1 MRRLRM
7 AQTLQFLAFSPRTL
21 ETAGREPTVQKAVRA
36 FWTAPERRACGLV
49 FPFRTER
56 EGFEPSVPLR
66 VHATSNRAPS
76 AARSSLQ
83 VGPRYYIDAPEK
95 AAVETSVEYVAY
107 SPERGGFGSRR
118 SRPGSSSNPPRP
130 SSGDLRI
137 ALPPSGRRGARFE
150 SPDERMVGHFPR
162 EGDSNPR
169 NPYGFNGFRD
179 RPIQPLSH
187 LSKAMRLRGFEPPTF
202 RSAIWRSIQLSYSL
216 ARIPETADP
225 STALPSSGRRGAR
238 FESHDQLKKGFFRRG
253 GDSNPRYP

>member
-1 MRRLRM
+1 MPCAGCAWQKPRSFSVLFENAKNCRILREGRIVRL
-7 AQTLQFLAFSPRTL
+7 A
-21 ETAGREPTVQKAVRA
+21 RA
-36 FWTAPERRACGLV
+36 S
-49 FPFRTER
+49 RTER

-83 VGPRYYIDAPEK
+83 KRTAFLHRRTRRGTGGSLSGYRQ
-95 AAVETSVEYVAY
+95 

-118 SRPGSSSNPPRP
+118 FRPGSFSNPPHP
-130 SSGDLRI
+130 SGGDLRI

-150 SPDERMVGHFPR
+150 SPDEQMAEHFRR

-216 ARIPETADP
+216 VRIHKTVDP
-225 STALPSSGRRGAR
+225 STVENPDRRIR
-238 FESHDQLKKGFFRRG
+238 TPDQ
-253 GDSNPRYP
+253 S

>member
-1 MRRLRM
+1 MGPGYERPRADLDHAKRVV
-7 AQTLQFLAFSPRTL
+7 QISQFLRSL
-21 ETAGREPTVQKAVRA
+21 Q
-36 FWTAPERRACGLV
+36 ERRNCRTETRCLNRRAGGLV

-83 VGPRYYIDAPEK
+83 VRS
-95 AAVETSVEYVAY
+95 T
-107 SPERGGFGSRR
+107 FLLRR
-118 SRPGSSSNPPRP
+118 T
-130 SSGDLRI
+130 
-137 ALPPSGRRGARFE
+137 RRGTERPP
-150 SPDERMVGHFPR
+150 PDVRNLRR

-187 LSKAMRLRGFEPPTF
+187 LSTAMRLRGFEPPTF

-216 ARIPETADP
+216 ARTFPVAVSRP
-225 STALPSSGRRGAR
+225 LPSLLSSRGSVGSPGRRK
-238 FESHDQLKKGFFRRG
+238 EKSFRRG
-253 GDSNPRYP
+253 GNSVLVASILEAPRTRLAPPAAISRSPCLPPVGEGLGSNPPID